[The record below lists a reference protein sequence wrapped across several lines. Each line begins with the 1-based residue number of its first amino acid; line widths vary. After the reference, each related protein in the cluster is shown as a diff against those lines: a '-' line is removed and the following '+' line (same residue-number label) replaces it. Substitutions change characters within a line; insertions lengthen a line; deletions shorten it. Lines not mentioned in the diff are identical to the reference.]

1 MPAEQDPNEFESMR
15 PGYRHLT
22 QGEFDRLK
30 RALAKRTKRTLPPP
44 EGKIERELMQFFQRA
59 QTPSRK
65 LSEVRE
71 LLELKRKLDERDKEL
86 AETRQELAKAR
97 NQFLAMVAIAALIP
111 VFMFIF
117 YLLVIRCPAPH
128 W

>member
-1 MPAEQDPNEFESMR
+1 MPAEQDPNEFESMP

-30 RALAKRTKRTLPPP
+30 
-44 EGKIERELMQFFQRA
+44 RA

-111 VFMFIF
+111 VFMFMY